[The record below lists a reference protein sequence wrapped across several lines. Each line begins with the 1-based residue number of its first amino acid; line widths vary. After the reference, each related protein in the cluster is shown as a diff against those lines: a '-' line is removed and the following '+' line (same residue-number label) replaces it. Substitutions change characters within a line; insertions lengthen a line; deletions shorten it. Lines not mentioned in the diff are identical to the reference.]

1 MSTHL
6 AETRRRRGGRGE
18 TSMVPELTPQSYYGR
33 PVLKKPVWIPE
44 IAVYF
49 LAGGIAGGSTL
60 VAKAARRR
68 GNQVLADRAL
78 FTALG
83 ALAVSPPLLIRDLG
97 RPERF
102 HHMLRV
108 FKVTSPMSVGT
119 WLLTAAGAST
129 GTAAACRVL
138 GRLPRLQRAAE
149 TAAAVTGPGVATYT
163 AVLIANTAIPV
174 WHQARHELPFV
185 FAASAVASTGATLTL
200 VTPAEHAAPAR
211 TLAVLGVAGSM
222 AALEVMERRLGET
235 AEPYRRD
242 EAGRFTTAARLLS
255 GGGAAAVLLGG
266 RRRRRLTAVGAAA
279 VLAGAMGERYAIFRA
294 GPDSL
299 AAGG

>member
-18 TSMVPELTPQSYYGR
+18 TSMVPEMTPQSYYGR

-49 LAGGIAGGSTL
+49 LAGGVAGGSAL

-119 WLLTAAGAST
+119 WLLTAAGASA
-129 GTAAACRVL
+129 GTAAACRTF
-138 GRLPRLQRAAE
+138 GTLPRLQRAAE
-149 TAAAVTGPGVATYT
+149 TSAAITGPGVATYT

-185 FAASAVASTGATLTL
+185 FAASAIASTGAALTL

-211 TLAVLGVAGSM
+211 ALTVLGVAGGM

-235 AEPYRRD
+235 ADVYRRD
-242 EAGRFTTAARLLS
+242 EPGRFATAAKLLG

-266 RRRRRLTAVGAAA
+266 RRRRLTAVGAAA
-279 VLAGAMGERYAIFRA
+279 VLAGAMGERWAIFRA
-294 GPDSL
+294 GPASIV
-299 AAGG
+299 